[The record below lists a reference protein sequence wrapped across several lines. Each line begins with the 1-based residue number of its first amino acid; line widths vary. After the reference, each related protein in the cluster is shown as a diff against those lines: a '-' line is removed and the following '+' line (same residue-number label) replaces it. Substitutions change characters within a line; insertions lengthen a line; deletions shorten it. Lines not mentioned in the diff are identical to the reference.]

1 MSAVKISGYTQL
13 VTETC
18 CSCGVMFAMPEALQ
32 ERALRDRGSNGR
44 QFYCPNGHGQH
55 YTGKTDLE
63 KANER
68 LDWERERARR
78 LSAELDQTTAS
89 LRAQRGVTTKLKKR
103 IASGVCP
110 CCKRSF
116 KDLHRHMAG
125 QHPDF
130 AATADVA

>member
-1 MSAVKISGYTQL
+1 MSAVKIGGYTQL

-18 CSCGVMFAMPEALQ
+18 CNCGVMFAMPEALQ
-32 ERALRDRGSNGR
+32 ERALRQRGPGGC
-44 QFYCPNGHGQH
+44 QFYCPNGHPQH

-68 LDWERERARR
+68 LQWERERAAR

-89 LRAQRGVTTKLKKR
+89 LRAQRGVTTKLKRR
-103 IASGVCP
+103 IAGGVCP

-116 KDLHRHMAG
+116 KNLHRHMAG
-125 QHPDF
+125 QHPEF
-130 AATADVA
+130 AEATAA